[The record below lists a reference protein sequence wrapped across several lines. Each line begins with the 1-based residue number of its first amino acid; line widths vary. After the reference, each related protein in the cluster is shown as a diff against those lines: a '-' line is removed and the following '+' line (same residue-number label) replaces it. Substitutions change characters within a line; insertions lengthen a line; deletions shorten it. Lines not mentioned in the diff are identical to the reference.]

1 MALTDIDAQRL
12 GDSVG
17 DKLGNRNLIING
29 AMQVAQRGTSSAS
42 SGYQTVDRFKTLA
55 TTIVCTQSQQS
66 LTSGDPYDAGFR
78 YFYRQ
83 NNDTTS
89 TAAGARHLVQ
99 TIFEAQD
106 ISGSGWDYTSASSY
120 VTLSFWARSSVAQT
134 FYGQIKTEDGTAQ
147 NYPFS
152 FALSASTWTKVT
164 KQIPGNANLQFD
176 NNNAAGLEIDIV
188 QFYGTNFTDSGVSV
202 DAWAAYASGSRTPD
216 NTSTW
221 ANTTNAT
228 FDITGVQLEVGNTAT
243 PFEHRSFSDELARCQ
258 RYYQRPRVIFYGHV
272 PSVNDNAS
280 ANCPMFA
287 EMRADPTASLVT
299 AHTTT
304 NISSTYPPAT
314 AGVLKNGWIVRVVV
328 DSTNVAWYSAT
339 WQLDAEL

>member
-243 PFEHRSFSDELARCQ
+243 PFEHRSYGDELARCQ
-258 RYYQRPRVIFYGHV
+258 RYYEVVRYNSATYAFMSGALSSLANQWETAYYKQQKRAAPTFTLESGAWVNVTPTIYPGIDNTMFSGTAYFY
-272 PSVNDNAS
+272 AS
-280 ANCPMFA
+280 G
-287 EMRADPTASLVT
+287 TS
-299 AHTTT
+299 
-304 NISSTYPPAT
+304 
-314 AGVLKNGWIVRVVV
+314 G
-328 DSTNVAWYSAT
+328 NVAGSFN
-339 WQLDAEL
+339 AEL